1 MEKSKQYITLPDFG
15 KVPPQAIDIESL
27 VLGTCLVYPDSIF
40 DVRLLPQMFYKEAHQ
55 RIFNSILEVAK
66 KGGCDLA
73 TVTNHLRDTG
83 QLEQIGGPVYIVN
96 LTNNVFTDKMLDR
109 YSLIVKEK
117 YLKREF
123 IRVSSEIQGRAFD
136 DSILLDELID
146 YSESELFAISDVT
159 QTNEVEKL
167 SRIIDAQ
174 LIEIQK
180 VCTKEK
186 NLTGVPSG
194 FLNIDRA
201 TGGWQEENLIII
213 ASRPSMGKTALALAL
228 SQNASKLGYPVGLFS
243 LEMSK
248 KELANRFLSSASDYT
263 NIQIRNGEINLE
275 KLIEKSNDVAELPI
289 YIDDT
294 PSISLF
300 ELRSKAK
307 KMILRNEVKIII
319 IDYLQLMKG
328 DGETREQEVSRISRG
343 LKAISKEFHVPVI
356 ALSQLNRK
364 CEERKD
370 KRPMLSD
377 LRESGSIEQD
387 ADIVGLLWRPA
398 YYDIRTVEVERI
410 EQSSEGVL
418 FIDVAKNRNGA
429 TGDFVLYHNPAL
441 TKIEDTKPEIVN
453 TPY

>member
-1 MEKSKQYITLPDFG
+1 MEKPKQYITLPDFG

-27 VLGTCLVYPDSIF
+27 VLGVCLIYPDSIF
-40 DVRLLPQMFYKEAHQ
+40 DVRLASKMFYKEAHQ
-55 RIFNSILEVAK
+55 KIFDSILEVAK
-66 KGGCDLA
+66 SGNCDLA
-73 TVTNHLRDTG
+73 TVTNHLIDTG
-83 QLEQIGGPVYIVN
+83 QLGAVGGPVYLAS
-96 LTNNVFTDKMLDR
+96 LTNNVFTDKMIDR

-123 IRVSSEIQGRAFD
+123 IRVSAEIQNRAFD
-136 DSILLDELID
+136 DSLLLDDLID
-146 YSESELFAISDVT
+146 YSESELFALSDIT

-167 SRIIDAQ
+167 NRVIDQQ
-174 LIEIQK
+174 LIEIEK

-186 NLTGVPSG
+186 QLTGVPSG

-228 SQNASKLGYPVGLFS
+228 SQNAATLKYPVGLFS

-248 KELANRFLSSASDYT
+248 KELAIRFLSSASNYT
-263 NIQIRNGEINLE
+263 NVQIRNGEINYETLVN
-275 KLIEKSNDVAELPI
+275 KSFDIAELPI

-294 PSISLF
+294 PAISLF

-307 KMILRNEVKIII
+307 KMILRSGVKLIIV
-319 IDYLQLMKG
+319 DYLQLMKG
-328 DGETREQEVSRISRG
+328 EGESREQEVSKISRG
-343 LKAISKEFHVPVI
+343 LKAISKEFHIPII

-398 YYDIRTVEVERI
+398 YYDIRTVEIEHI

-429 TGDFVLYHNPAL
+429 TGDFVLFHNNSL
-441 TKIEDTKPEIVN
+441 TKIEDIKPELIN